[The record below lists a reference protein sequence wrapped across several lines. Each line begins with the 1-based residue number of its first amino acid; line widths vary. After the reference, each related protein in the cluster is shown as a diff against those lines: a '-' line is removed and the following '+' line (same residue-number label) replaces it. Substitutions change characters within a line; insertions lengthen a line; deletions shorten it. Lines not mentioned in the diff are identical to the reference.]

1 MSKQKIQLSDHF
13 DYSRLLRFV
22 LPCIGT
28 MLFTSIYGIV
38 DGLCVSN
45 FVGKTAFAAVNL
57 IMPFLM
63 ILGAVGF
70 MLGTG
75 GSALVAYMLGVGN
88 ERKANETFSL
98 LMYVLITLGAIFT
111 VLGLLFLESV
121 ARLLGADE
129 TLLPYCVSY
138 GRVILIALIPFM
150 LQNAFQ
156 SFLVTAERPH
166 FGLYI
171 TIAAGVT
178 NIVLDPVFIFALGM
192 GVRGAV
198 LATVISQCLSCMWV
212 LVFLRGKKTTLT
224 LRAENFFPGAKLVLP
239 CIALGAASFVMMA
252 SESVISV
259 CFNSSLLK
267 YGGDIAVGAMTILTS
282 VMQLAMLPLQGIAQG
297 AQPILSYN
305 YGARSAGRV
314 RGTFRLLLRVS
325 LCFSVTLWALVM
337 LFPGL
342 FAGMFSSDAA
352 LILFTKKA
360 LRIYCG
366 ALFMFGIQ
374 IACQMTFVSIGFA
387 GCSIIVAVMR
397 KFVLLLPLIYI
408 MPQFIAD
415 KTTGVYTAEPVADI
429 IAVCFTAVMFSVEFK
444 KAMKALEDKG
454 AEPA

>member
-1 MSKQKIQLSDHF
+1 
-13 DYSRLLRFV
+13 
-22 LPCIGT
+22 
-28 MLFTSIYGIV
+28 
-38 DGLCVSN
+38 
-45 FVGKTAFAAVNL
+45 
-57 IMPFLM
+57 
-63 ILGAVGF
+63 
-70 MLGTG
+70 
-75 GSALVAYMLGVGN
+75 
-88 ERKANETFSL
+88 
-98 LMYVLITLGAIFT
+98 
-111 VLGLLFLESV
+111 
-121 ARLLGADE
+121 
-129 TLLPYCVSY
+129 
-138 GRVILIALIPFM
+138 
-150 LQNAFQ
+150 
-156 SFLVTAERPH
+156 
-166 FGLYI
+166 
-171 TIAAGVT
+171 
-178 NIVLDPVFIFALGM
+178 
-192 GVRGAV
+192 
-198 LATVISQCLSCMWV
+198 
-212 LVFLRGKKTTLT
+212 
-224 LRAENFFPGAKLVLP
+224 
-239 CIALGAASFVMMA
+239 
-252 SESVISV
+252 
-259 CFNSSLLK
+259 
-267 YGGDIAVGAMTILTS
+267 MTILTS

-374 IACQMTFVSIGFA
+374 IACQMTVVSIGFA

-429 IAVCFTAVMFSVEFK
+429 IVVCFTAVMFSVEFK

>member
-1 MSKQKIQLSDHF
+1 METSNLFGTEKIGKILLKLAPPVMLAQLIQAL
-13 DYSRLLRFV
+13 YN
-22 LPCIGT
+22 
-28 MLFTSIYGIV
+28 IV
-38 DGLCVSN
+38 DSL
-45 FVGKTAFAAVNL
+45 FVGRCSDTGLTALSIVYPL
-57 IMPFLM
+57 QLLM
-63 ILGAVGF
+63 IAIAVG
-70 MLGTG
+70 TG
-75 GSALVAYMLGVGN
+75 VGINTVMAAKLGVGRRA
-88 ERKANETFSL
+88 EAEEYAGVGTPLAAALWLVFAISSWF
-98 LMYVLITLGAIFT
+98 LMPAYARLSTGSEAVISDVITYGRIVSVASF
-111 VLGLLFLESV
+111 GLFLESV
-121 ARLLGADE
+121 WTKILQADGDMRTPMIAQILGA
-129 TLLPYCVSY
+129 
-138 GRVILIALIPFM
+138 
-150 LQNAFQ
+150 
-156 SFLVTAERPH
+156 
-166 FGLYI
+166 
-171 TIAAGVT
+171 VT

-192 GVRGAV
+192 GVRGAA
-198 LATVISQCLSCMWV
+198 LATVISQCLSCVWV
-212 LVFLRGKKTTLT
+212 LAFLRGKKTMLT
-224 LRAENFFPGAKLVLP
+224 LRAENLFPGAKLVLP
-239 CIALGAASFVMMA
+239 CIALGAASFVMQA

-314 RGTFRLLLRVS
+314 RSTFRLLLRVC
-325 LCFSVTLWALVM
+325 LCYSITLWALVM

-408 MPQFIAD
+408 MPQLIAD
-415 KTTGVYTAEPVADI
+415 KTAGVYTAEPVADI

>member
-1 MSKQKIQLSDHF
+1 MDQDKTFLGTEPVGKLLLKLAVPTVIAQL
-13 DYSRLLRFV
+13 V
-22 LPCIGT
+22 N
-28 MLFTSIYGIV
+28 MLYNIV
-38 DGLCVSN
+38 DRIYIGHMPGDGSLALTGVGVCMPIILVVSAFSSFSATGGAPRASIFMGRGDHDSAEKTLGGCFTLQLGISAVLTAALLIWGRGLLL
-45 FVGKTAFAAVNL
+45 AFGASENTIGYAADYL
-57 IMPFLM
+57 KIY
-63 ILGAVGF
+63 A
-70 MLGTG
+70 LGTVFVQ
-75 GSALVAYMLGVGN
+75 LTLGMNAFITAQGY
-88 ERKANETFSL
+88 ANIG
-98 LMYVLITLGAIFT
+98 MYTVLIGA
-111 VLGLLFLESV
+111 
-121 ARLLGADE
+121 
-129 TLLPYCVSY
+129 
-138 GRVILIALIPFM
+138 
-150 LQNAFQ
+150 
-156 SFLVTAERPH
+156 
-166 FGLYI
+166 
-171 TIAAGVT
+171 VT
-178 NIVLDPVFIFALGM
+178 NIVLDPVFIFVLGM
-192 GVRGAV
+192 GVRGAA
-198 LATVISQCLSCMWV
+198 LATVISQCLSCVWV

-239 CIALGAASFVMMA
+239 CIALGAASFMMMA
-252 SESVISV
+252 SERVISV

-305 YGARSAGRV
+305 
-314 RGTFRLLLRVS
+314 
-325 LCFSVTLWALVM
+325 
-337 LFPGL
+337 
-342 FAGMFSSDAA
+342 
-352 LILFTKKA
+352 
-360 LRIYCG
+360 CG